1 MRYQNCVASA
11 IKPEVFRVPFI
22 GKNAFTVQ
30 LAQAEEEFQKLSE
43 TMENQEKK
51 LSDTKEILG
60 LLSTES
66 DVDIKYRL
74 DVIATLRMLNKSID
88 KCEENIRKLK
98 ENSTLIQKQLQLDE
112 LEKML
117 RGLDYTISSDTEK
130 IGGMRARIL
139 PRTGSR
145 IAEALHVK
153 ALFCEKL
160 KIFLLL
166 TGHHHRTGGQPRLP
180 LLPCQTKEII
190 GAPGV

>member
-1 MRYQNCVASA
+1 MCERYEDLKKYSVSITKGCMRYQNCVASA
-11 IKPEVFRVPFI
+11 IKPEIFRVPFI

-112 LEKML
+112 LEKCL
-117 RGLDYTISSDTEK
+117 GDWITPSAPTRKNRWNACPDPGFGCQKTDTSGKTDY
-130 IGGMRARIL
+130 R
-139 PRTGSR
+139 
-145 IAEALHVK
+145 
-153 ALFCEKL
+153 
-160 KIFLLL
+160 
-166 TGHHHRTGGQPRLP
+166 
-180 LLPCQTKEII
+180 KE
-190 GAPGV
+190 

>member
-22 GKNAFTVQ
+22 GKKCFFTVQ

-112 LEKML
+112 LEK
-117 RGLDYTISSDTEK
+117 S
-130 IGGMRARIL
+130 A
-139 PRTGSR
+139 
-145 IAEALHVK
+145 
-153 ALFCEKL
+153 
-160 KIFLLL
+160 
-166 TGHHHRTGGQPRLP
+166 
-180 LLPCQTKEII
+180 
-190 GAPGV
+190 

>member
-1 MRYQNCVASA
+1 MCRLSA
-11 IKPEVFRVPFI
+11 
-22 GKNAFTVQ
+22 KNAFTVQ

-98 ENSTLIQKQLQLDE
+98 ENSNLIQKQLQLDE
-112 LEKML
+112 LEKIDVRVVITPSAPTRKKSVECVPDPGLVAENRHFWKTDYRKEL
-117 RGLDYTISSDTEK
+117 R
-130 IGGMRARIL
+130 
-139 PRTGSR
+139 
-145 IAEALHVK
+145 
-153 ALFCEKL
+153 
-160 KIFLLL
+160 
-166 TGHHHRTGGQPRLP
+166 
-180 LLPCQTKEII
+180 
-190 GAPGV
+190 